1 MKSVIW
7 DDTIVALATPPGV
20 SAIGVVR
27 LSGKDALAIIDQL
40 FPSKNLTSQ
49 PSHSLHVGFIHDDGK
64 ILDEVVVSIY
74 KTPRSY
80 TGEDLVEI
88 SGHGSPYV
96 LQQIIDACAKRG
108 ARLAR
113 PGEFTQRAFLNGK
126 MDLTQA
132 EAVADLIASNTCL
145 LYTSP

>member
-1 MKSVIW
+1 MKRQVW

-27 LSGKDALAIIDQL
+27 LSGTTAFSIIDQL
-40 FPSKNLTSQ
+40 FPSKKLIDQ

-74 KTPRSY
+74 KSPRSY
-80 TGEDLVEI
+80 TGEDLAEI

-96 LQQIIDACAKRG
+96 
-108 ARLAR
+108 
-113 PGEFTQRAFLNGK
+113 
-126 MDLTQA
+126 
-132 EAVADLIASNTCL
+132 CL
-145 LYTSP
+145 LYTSDAAD

>member
-1 MKSVIW
+1 MIGKLVGW

-27 LSGKDALAIIDQL
+27 LSGKNAFTVIDQL
-40 FPSKNLTSQ
+40 FPSKNLTDQ
-49 PSHSLHVGFIHDDGK
+49 PSHSLHVGFIRDDEK

-74 KTPRSY
+74 KNPRSY

-96 LQQIIDACAKRG
+96 LQQIIDACIKNG
-108 ARLAR
+108 ADW
-113 PGEFTQRAFLNGK
+113 Q
-126 MDLTQA
+126 
-132 EAVADLIASNTCL
+132 
-145 LYTSP
+145 SPANLRSGHF